1 MRVRIKFAKTG
12 ALKFVGHLDFMRYF
26 QKLLTKSGLPVIYS
40 RGFNPHM
47 MITFAA
53 PLGLGEET
61 IGDYA
66 DVDLAYRDP
75 AELSNNEK
83 YMLRDY
89 GLVNEDLPAAPPK
102 AALLDALNQA
112 AVPNVRLLDACRVGM
127 LKSDNV
133 MARVRYASWEI
144 TLEDGFMQDVF
155 LAKAVNDFWEQD
167 QILFH
172 KVTKKKEADIDIKPL
187 IVTMSAACDA
197 APGNAV
203 ARAHG
208 FGRKIF
214 LKCAA
219 GSIQNIK
226 PSAVLEALC
235 SFAGCPYDPY
245 GFHLLRTD
253 LYDEELVA
261 LSDTGSAI

>member
-26 QKLLTKSGLPVIYS
+26 QKLLAKSGLPVIYS

-66 DVDLAYRDP
+66 DVDLAFRDP
-75 AELSNNEK
+75 CELSNNEQ

-89 GLVNEDLPAAPPK
+89 GLENETLPTPPPK
-102 AALLDALNQA
+102 AELLAALNRA
-112 AVPNVRLLDACRVGM
+112 AVENVRLLDACRVGM

-144 TLEDGFMQDVF
+144 TLEESFMKDVF
-155 LAKAVNDFWEQD
+155 PAKAVNDFWEQER
-167 QILFH
+167 ILYH
-172 KVTKKKEADIDIKPL
+172 KVTKKKESDIDIKPL

-203 ARAHG
+203 ARQYG
-208 FGRKIF
+208 FGRKIY
-214 LKCAA
+214 LKCAS

-226 PSAVLEALC
+226 PAAVLAAFC
-235 SFAGCPYDPY
+235 DFAGYPFDPY

-253 LYDEELVA
+253 LYDEKLVP
-261 LSDTGSAI
+261 LCDTGSDF